1 MELLIYAWL
10 ASRSDHLNLQSA
22 CELGQGRGQVLEEEA
37 LHLWDG
43 PLSPGGVSPTELHRN
58 TPSQCWRIA
67 QWNGNHTHTRSHR
80 NWNWYQHLGWSQPPR
95 CNSACFALL
104 KRQTK
109 GSRSPLFFPCN
120 FKAEHQTQFIRIF
133 ITD

>member
-22 CELGQGRGQVLEEEA
+22 CELGRGRGQVLEEEA

-67 QWNGNHTHTRSHR
+67 QWNGNPTHTHTHTLPSELELVPA
-80 NWNWYQHLGWSQPPR
+80 LGLEST
-95 CNSACFALL
+95 S
-104 KRQTK
+104 
-109 GSRSPLFFPCN
+109 
-120 FKAEHQTQFIRIF
+120 EV
-133 ITD
+133 